1 MPSKKAPA
9 KKAAKKVAA
18 KVEAKPSKINKANSL
33 VMVYYNTTAP
43 RTTVLNR
50 SATGQ
55 IITRAQATKH
65 SARVYNT
72 ILNARGTSIGRAISL
87 QNGLGESIRKYC
99 LPCPVGGYYAK
110 VRDIELIQ
118 NLFDDAMIALDDIKD
133 DIVRE
138 FPDIINRVRADLGK
152 FADQIELP
160 TATEVASKFT
170 ISLRYTREP
179 APIDGVMAG
188 LSAEVANRVAA
199 ESREAVSDML
209 RAAHAGPLAD
219 LRRMLNDIADKLR
232 NAERLHLTQ
241 FDNLASELSRVARL
255 NVLDLPEINDILGK
269 TKNIVDQKRDGLSND
284 DRVEIAAAAES
295 TATMASSIIDALGL

>member
-1 MPSKKAPA
+1 MSSKKAQH
-9 KKAAKKVAA
+9 
-18 KVEAKPSKINKANSL
+18 KANSL
-33 VMVYYNTTAP
+33 VMVYYSTTAP

-72 ILNARGTSIGRAISL
+72 ILNTRGTAIGRAVSL
-87 QNGLGESIRKYC
+87 QNGLGESIRKHC
-99 LPCPVGGYYAK
+99 LPCPVGGYYTR

-118 NLFDDAMIALDDIKD
+118 NLYDDAVIALDDIKD
-133 DIVRE
+133 DIIRE
-138 FPDIINRVRADLGK
+138 FPDIISRVRQDLGK
-152 FADQIELP
+152 FAEQIELP
-160 TATEVASKFT
+160 TATEASSKFT
-170 ISLRYTREP
+170 ITLRYINEP
-179 APIDGVMAG
+179 APLDNVMTG

-199 ESREAVSDML
+199 ESRAAVQDML

-241 FDNLASELSRVARL
+241 FDNLASELNRVAKL
-255 NVLDLPEINDILGK
+255 NVLNLPEINDILGQA
-269 TKNIVDQKRDGLSND
+269 KNIVSQKRDGLSND

-295 TATMASSIIDALGL
+295 TASMATSIIDALGL

>member
-1 MPSKKAPA
+1 
-9 KKAAKKVAA
+9 
-18 KVEAKPSKINKANSL
+18 
-33 VMVYYNTTAP
+33 MVYYSTTAP

-72 ILNARGTSIGRAISL
+72 ILNTRGTAIGRAVSL
-87 QNGLGESIRKYC
+87 QNGLGESIRKHC
-99 LPCPVGGYYAK
+99 LPCPVGGYYTK

-118 NLFDDAMIALDDIKD
+118 NLYDDAVIALDDIKD
-133 DIVRE
+133 DIIHE
-138 FPDIINRVRADLGK
+138 FPDIISRVRQDLGK
-152 FADQIELP
+152 FAEQIELP
-160 TATEVASKFT
+160 TATEVSSKFT
-170 ISLRYTREP
+170 ITLRYVNEP
-179 APIDGVMAG
+179 APLDGVMTG

-199 ESREAVSDML
+199 ESRAAVQDML

-241 FDNLASELSRVARL
+241 FDHLASELNRVAKL
-255 NVLDLPEINDILGK
+255 NVLDLPEINDILGQA
-269 TKNIVDQKRDGLSND
+269 KNIVSQKRDGLSND

-295 TATMASSIIDALGL
+295 TASMATSIIDALGL

>member
-9 KKAAKKVAA
+9 KKVATKLEPKVS
-18 KVEAKPSKINKANSL
+18 KPNKANSL
-33 VMVYYNTTAP
+33 VMVYYSTTAP
-43 RTTVLNR
+43 RTTILNR

-55 IITRAQATKH
+55 IISRAQATKN

-72 ILNARGTSIGRAISL
+72 ILNTKGTAIGRAVSL
-87 QNGLGESIRKYC
+87 QNGLGEAIRKHC
-99 LPCPVGGYYAK
+99 LPCPVGGYYTR

-118 NLFDDAMIALDDIKD
+118 NLYDDALVALDDIKD
-133 DIVRE
+133 DIIQE
-138 FPDIINRVRADLGK
+138 FPDIISRVRQDLGK

-160 TATEVASKFT
+160 TATEVSSKFT
-170 ISLRYTREP
+170 ITLRYTSEP
-179 APIDGVMAG
+179 AALDGVMTG

-199 ESREAVSDML
+199 ESRAAVQDML
-209 RAAHAGPLAD
+209 RAAHAGPLSD

-241 FDNLASELSRVARL
+241 FDHLASELSRVAKL
-255 NVLDLPEINDILGK
+255 NVLDLPEINDILGQ
-269 TKNIVDQKRDGLSND
+269 TKNIVSQRRDGLSND

-295 TATMASSIIDALGL
+295 TASMASSIIDALGL

>member
-1 MPSKKAPA
+1 MSSKKAQH
-9 KKAAKKVAA
+9 
-18 KVEAKPSKINKANSL
+18 KANSL
-33 VMVYYNTTAP
+33 VMVYYSTTAP

-72 ILNARGTSIGRAISL
+72 ILNTRGTAIGRAVSL
-87 QNGLGESIRKYC
+87 QNGLGESIRKHC
-99 LPCPVGGYYAK
+99 LPCPVGGYYTK

-118 NLFDDAMIALDDIKD
+118 NLYDDAVIALDDIKD
-133 DIVRE
+133 DIIHE
-138 FPDIINRVRADLGK
+138 FPDIISRVRQDLGK
-152 FADQIELP
+152 FAEQIELP
-160 TATEVASKFT
+160 TATEVSSKFT
-170 ISLRYTREP
+170 ITLRYVNEP
-179 APIDGVMAG
+179 APLDGVMTG

-199 ESREAVSDML
+199 ESRAAVQDML

-241 FDNLASELSRVARL
+241 FDHLASELNRVAKL
-255 NVLDLPEINDILGK
+255 NVLDLPEINDILGQA
-269 TKNIVDQKRDGLSND
+269 KNIVSQKRDGLSND

-295 TATMASSIIDALGL
+295 TASMATSIIDALGL

>member
-1 MPSKKAPA
+1 MSSKKAQH
-9 KKAAKKVAA
+9 
-18 KVEAKPSKINKANSL
+18 KANSL
-33 VMVYYNTTAP
+33 VMVYYSTTAP

-72 ILNARGTSIGRAISL
+72 ILNTRGTAIGRAVSL
-87 QNGLGESIRKYC
+87 QNGLGESIRKHC
-99 LPCPVGGYYAK
+99 LPCPVGGYYTK

-118 NLFDDAMIALDDIKD
+118 NLYDDAVIALDDIKD
-133 DIVRE
+133 DIIHE
-138 FPDIINRVRADLGK
+138 FPDIISRVRQDLGK
-152 FADQIELP
+152 FAEQIELP
-160 TATEVASKFT
+160 TATEVSSKFT
-170 ISLRYTREP
+170 ITLRYVNEP
-179 APIDGVMAG
+179 APLDGVMTG

-199 ESREAVSDML
+199 ESRAAVNDML

-241 FDNLASELSRVARL
+241 FDHLASELNRVAKL
-255 NVLDLPEINDILGK
+255 NVLDLPEINDILGQA
-269 TKNIVDQKRDGLSND
+269 KNIVSQKRDGLSND

-295 TATMASSIIDALGL
+295 TASMATSIIDALGL